1 MLKMVLRTSTES
13 MFAMT
18 SYDKQD
24 NSFPYPLVG
33 SLVGTIVSLAGV
45 WIISALFAFGP
56 VVGA

>member
-1 MLKMVLRTSTES
+1 MLKMVLRTSTQR

-18 SYDKQD
+18 SYDTD
-24 NSFPYPLVG
+24 NNSFPYGLVY

-45 WIISALFAFGP
+45 WIFTTLAFAP